1 MRILRNIIIL
11 FSPYLIIVA
20 VNEFVRSTV
29 KENKHTIYGIKTINS
44 NDHIQDKCTWAGHE
58 TTAYCI
64 NNHVKFLKPYIN
76 KTDRLYFGIINNLHA
91 TGNYQYANI
100 FLLAVIFP
108 LVIWFSIIKIID
120 YSLDLLKVKKEI
132 IND

>member
-1 MRILRNIIIL
+1 MRILKNIIIL
-11 FSPYLIIVA
+11 FLPYFIIVS
-20 VNEFVRSTV
+20 VNEFVRPTV

-64 NNHVKFLKPYIN
+64 NNHVKLLKPYIN
-76 KTDRLYFGIINNLHA
+76 KTDRLYFGIINNLHS

-100 FLLAVIFP
+100 FLLAIIFP
-108 LVIWFSIIKIID
+108 LVIWFSIVKIID

>member
-1 MRILRNIIIL
+1 MRILRNIIIIFL
-11 FSPYLIIVA
+11 PYLIIAA
-20 VNEFVRSTV
+20 VNEFVRPTV
-29 KENKHTIYGIKTINS
+29 KKNKHTIYGIKTINS
-44 NDHIQDKCTWAGHE
+44 NDHIQEKCTWAGHE
-58 TTAYCI
+58 TTAFCI

-108 LVIWFSIIKIID
+108 LVIWFSLIKIID
-120 YSLDLLKVKKEI
+120 YSIEILKLKKD
-132 IND
+132 NQ

>member
-1 MRILRNIIIL
+1 MRIIRNIIIL
-11 FSPYLIIVA
+11 FLPYLIIVA

-44 NDHIQDKCTWAGHE
+44 NDHIQEKCTWAGHE
-58 TTAYCI
+58 TTAFCI

-76 KTDRLYFGIINNLHA
+76 KTDRLYFGIINNLHS

-100 FLLAVIFP
+100 FLLAIIFP
-108 LVIWFSIIKIID
+108 LVIWFSIVKIID